1 MKQYP
6 SRLKYKKNHKPSS
19 SNLYLA
25 EQKNFNA
32 IKGYLMLKSLENG
45 KLTYNQIEA
54 CRKTIRRILKKQG
67 IVYLRVFTNV
77 SITKKPVAS
86 RMGKG
91 KGSHFTWICL
101 IKKGQV
107 ICEVICY
114 ISTTLNLCLKAL
126 KSASSKLPFKTNIFF
141 NYY

>member
-1 MKQYP
+1 MKQNP
-6 SRLKYKKNHKPSS
+6 SRLKYKKNNKQSS

-25 EQKNFNA
+25 EQKNFSS
-32 IKGYLMLKSLENG
+32 IKGNLILKSLENG

-91 KGSHFTWICL
+91 KGSHYT
-101 IKKGQV
+101 
-107 ICEVICY
+107 
-114 ISTTLNLCLKAL
+114 
-126 KSASSKLPFKTNIFF
+126 
-141 NYY
+141 

>member
-6 SRLKYKKNHKPSS
+6 SKIKYKKNHKPSS
-19 SNLYLA
+19 SNLHLV
-25 EQKNFNA
+25 EQKNFSA
-32 IKGYLMLKSLENG
+32 IKGNLVLVSIENG

-67 IVYLRVFTNV
+67 VVYLRVFTNI

-91 KGSHFTWICL
+91 KGSHSMWICL
-101 IKKGQV
+101 VKKGQV
-107 ICEVICY
+107 ICEVVCY
-114 ISTTLNLCLKAL
+114 LSKTLNLGLKAL
-126 KSASSKLPFKTNIFF
+126 KSASSKLPFKTNACL

>member
-1 MKQYP
+1 MKQNP

-19 SNLYLA
+19 SNLYLS
-25 EQKNFNA
+25 EQKNFNST
-32 IKGYLMLKSLENG
+32 KGNLILKSLENG

-67 IVYLRVFTNV
+67 VVYLRVFTNV

-91 KGSHFTWICL
+91 KGSHYT
-101 IKKGQV
+101 
-107 ICEVICY
+107 
-114 ISTTLNLCLKAL
+114 
-126 KSASSKLPFKTNIFF
+126 
-141 NYY
+141 

>member
-1 MKQYP
+1 MKQNP

-19 SNLYLA
+19 SNLVLA
-25 EQKNFNA
+25 EHKNFCS
-32 IKGYLMLKSLENG
+32 IKGNLILKSIENG

-67 IVYLRVFTNV
+67 LVYLRVFTNV

-91 KGSHFTWICL
+91 KGSH
-101 IKKGQV
+101 
-107 ICEVICY
+107 Y
-114 ISTTLNLCLKAL
+114 I
-126 KSASSKLPFKTNIFF
+126 
-141 NYY
+141 

>member
-1 MKQYP
+1 MKQNP

-25 EQKNFNA
+25 EQKSFCS
-32 IKGYLMLKSLENG
+32 IKGNLMLKSSENG
-45 KLTYNQIEA
+45 KLAYNQIEA

-67 IVYLRVFTNV
+67 IVFLRVFTNV

-91 KGSHFTWICL
+91 KGSHHAWICL
-101 IKKGQV
+101 VRRGQV
-107 ICEVICY
+107 ICEVVCY
-114 ISTTLNLCLKAL
+114 VSDTLNLGLKAL
-126 KSASSKLPFKTNIFF
+126 KSASSKLPLKTNIFF
-141 NYY
+141 CCY

>member
-1 MKQYP
+1 MNQNP

-19 SNLYLA
+19 SNLFLT
-25 EQKNFNA
+25 EHKNFNSV
-32 IKGYLMLKSLENG
+32 KGNLMLKSLENG

-67 IVYLRVFTNV
+67 KVYIRVFTNI

-91 KGSHFTWICL
+91 KGSHHI
-101 IKKGQV
+101 
-107 ICEVICY
+107 
-114 ISTTLNLCLKAL
+114 
-126 KSASSKLPFKTNIFF
+126 
-141 NYY
+141 

>member
-1 MKQYP
+1 MKQNP

-19 SNLYLA
+19 SNLFLT
-25 EQKNFNA
+25 EHKNFNSV
-32 IKGYLMLKSLENG
+32 KGNLILKSLENG

-67 IVYLRVFTNV
+67 KVYIRVFTNI

-91 KGSHFTWICL
+91 KGSHHIWICL
-101 IKKGQV
+101 VKKGQV

-114 ISTTLNLCLKAL
+114 VTDTLNLSLKAL
-126 KSASSKLPFKTNIFF
+126 KSASSKLPFRTNIFF
-141 NYY
+141 NLY

>member
-1 MKQYP
+1 MKQNP
-6 SRLKYKKNHKPSS
+6 SRLKYKKNHKPAY

-25 EQKNFNA
+25 EQKNFYSM
-32 IKGYLMLKSLENG
+32 KGTLVSKSIENG
-45 KLTYNQIEA
+45 RLTYQQIEA

-67 IVYLRVFTNV
+67 IVYLRVFTNI
-77 SITKKPVAS
+77 SITKKPLAS

-91 KGSHFTWICL
+91 KGSHYLWICV
-101 IKKGQV
+101 IKKGQA
-107 ICEVICY
+107 ICEIVFSIKN
-114 ISTTLNLCLKAL
+114 TLNLGLKAL